1 MTALAQERLTTSTA
15 ILPSRGSFP
24 IEANTRIWKGSLVAL
39 NAAGNLVPAGTA
51 GAVSVVGKASATY
64 NNLTGSSDFSGLA
77 GATNVE
83 VEFGKFGWT
92 NSPAGVDFITNANV
106 GQPCFAADDN
116 TVALT
121 NGGSNRLP
129 AGIIGE
135 VGLDG
140 FVYVWQTPEIVAFSA
155 GSSLYSGLEEPEYRV
170 RTVVTANVASL
181 AAFVGV
187 TGGSSTNTDGVL
199 CVQGDLVLLTAQTT
213 ASQNGL
219 YVVGAVAA
227 GSAPLTRPSWYGTGS
242 TQLAGYLVQVSG
254 EGTVF
259 KNTSWKAFVAAPT
272 FVVDTTDPKFYPLSV
287 TWSSALVA
295 GTLTAGAGATAGAPA
310 VMPVFSANSQLVI
323 TRKTPN
329 TTAATVMYALN
340 AAPTPGVPGVGAI
353 GAFATVAAGTINN
366 ADISTLTC
374 TLINQI

>member
-1 MTALAQERLTTSTA
+1 MTALAQERLTNSTA
-15 ILPSRGSFP
+15 IVPSRGSFP
-24 IEANTRIWKGSLVAL
+24 IEANTRIWKGGMVAL
-39 NAAGNLVPAGTA
+39 NAAGNAVPAGTA
-51 GAVSVVGKASATY
+51 GAVLVVGKASATY

-77 GATNVE
+77 NATKVE
-83 VEFGKFGWT
+83 VEYGKFGWV
-92 NSPAGVDFITNANV
+92 NSGAGVDFIGAANI
-106 GQPCFAADDN
+106 GQPCYAADDN
-116 TVALT
+116 VVALT
-121 NGGSNRLP
+121 NAGGRLP

-135 VGLDG
+135 IGDDG
-140 FVYVWQTPEIVAFSA
+140 FVYVWQTPEIVAFASGSA
-155 GSSLYSGLEEPEYRV
+155 LYSGLEEPEYRV

-219 YVVGAVAA
+219 YVVGVVAA
-227 GSAPLTRPSWYGTGS
+227 GSAPLTRPTWYGTGS

-259 KNTSWKAFVAAPT
+259 KNTSWKAFVAAST